1 MPCIYKSFYLLPF
14 FTPNKRVIIPINY
27 KKRQRKLSDQAWR
40 WAFYDWANSAFA
52 TTVMAGF
59 FPIFF
64 KSYWANDL
72 TDAESTFVIGSANS
86 IVGLIIALSAPIMG
100 AFADA
105 GNSKK
110 KQLLTFAVLGIMA
123 TGYLFFI
130 PESSWKF
137 AITFYAIGVIG
148 FSGGNIFYDSLL
160 VSVAKD
166 SERNRVSSL
175 GFSLGYLGGGLLFL
189 LNVMMFSFP
198 DFFGLKSQV
207 EAVLWSF
214 LSVAIWWSIFTVPL
228 VTGVKEPHR
237 SQQHKTFLDI
247 SKEAFKSLYQTS
259 KSISQ
264 YKSAVVF
271 LLAYFLY
278 MDGVDTIIRMA
289 TSYGSDI
296 GISAQ
301 SMISALLLTQFIGFP
316 ATLIFGRYAD
326 RFGHKQTLSFAIIIY
341 IGVVLFSAQM
351 DSAIEFYVMASIIGL
366 VQGGVQAISRSYFSS
381 LIPENKAAEFFG
393 FYNFIGK
400 SSVFIGPFMV
410 SGIAL
415 LTSSPNLGILSLLLL
430 FIPGLIILRRIP

>member
-1 MPCIYKSFYLLPF
+1 M
-14 FTPNKRVIIPINY
+14 
-27 KKRQRKLSDQAWR
+27 KRQRKLSEQAWR

-64 KSYWANDL
+64 KSYWATDL

-86 IVGLIIALSAPIMG
+86 IVGLLIAVSAPVMG

-110 KQLLTFAVLGIMA
+110 TLLLTFAVLGIIS

-137 AITFYAIGVIG
+137 AIIFYSVGVIG
-148 FSGGNIFYDSLL
+148 FSGGNIFYDALL
-160 VSVAKD
+160 VSVAEDKD
-166 SERNRVSSL
+166 RNRVSSL

-189 LNVMMFSFP
+189 LNVLMFSFP
-198 DFFGLKSQV
+198 NLFGLSTQI

-228 VTGVKEPHR
+228 ITGVKEP
-237 SQQHKTFLDI
+237 QINNKNNGFIVT
-247 SKEAFKSLYQTS
+247 SKEAFKSLYATAR
-259 KSISQ
+259 SIKQ
-264 YKSAVVF
+264 YRSAVVF

-296 GISAQ
+296 GLSAQ
-301 SMISALLLTQFIGFP
+301 SMIGALLLTQFIGFP
-316 ATLIFGRYAD
+316 ATLVFGNYSD
-326 RFGHKQTLSFAIIIY
+326 RFGHKQTLTFAIIIY
-341 IGVVLFSAQM
+341 IAVVIFSSQM
-351 DSAIEFYVMASIIGL
+351 DSAVEFFIMASVIGL
-366 VQGGVQAISRSYFSS
+366 VQGGVQAISRSFFST

-415 LTSSPNLGILSLLLL
+415 LTDNPSLGILSLLLL
-430 FIPGLIILRRIP
+430 FVPGLILLRRVPESK

>member
-1 MPCIYKSFYLLPF
+1 M
-14 FTPNKRVIIPINY
+14 
-27 KKRQRKLSDQAWR
+27 KRQRKLSKQAWR

-64 KSYWANDL
+64 KSYWATDL

-86 IVGLIIALSAPIMG
+86 IVGLLIAVSAPVMG

-110 KQLLTFAVLGIMA
+110 TLLLTFAVLGIIS

-137 AITFYAIGVIG
+137 AIIFYSVGVIG
-148 FSGGNIFYDSLL
+148 FSGGNIFYDALL
-160 VSVAKD
+160 VSVAEDKD
-166 SERNRVSSL
+166 RNRVSSL

-189 LNVMMFSFP
+189 LNVLMFSFP
-198 DFFGLKSQV
+198 NLFGLSTQI

-228 VTGVKEPHR
+228 ITGVKEP
-237 SQQHKTFLDI
+237 QINNKNNGFIVT
-247 SKEAFKSLYQTS
+247 SKEAFKSLYATAR
-259 KSISQ
+259 SIKQ
-264 YKSAVVF
+264 YRSAVVF

-296 GISAQ
+296 GLSTQ
-301 SMISALLLTQFIGFP
+301 SMIGALLLTQFIGFP
-316 ATLIFGRYAD
+316 ATLVFGNYSD
-326 RFGHKQTLSFAIIIY
+326 RFGHKQTLTFAIIIY
-341 IGVVLFSAQM
+341 IGVVLFSSQM
-351 DSAIEFYVMASIIGL
+351 DSAVEFFIMASVIGL
-366 VQGGVQAISRSYFSS
+366 VQGGVQAISRSFFSS

-415 LTSSPNLGILSLLLL
+415 LTDNPSFGILSLLLL
-430 FIPGLIILRRIP
+430 FVPGLILLRRVPESK

>member
-1 MPCIYKSFYLLPF
+1 M
-14 FTPNKRVIIPINY
+14 
-27 KKRQRKLSDQAWR
+27 KRQRKLSDQAWR

-64 KSYWANDL
+64 KGYWANDL

-351 DSAIEFYVMASIIGL
+351 DSAIEFFVMASIIRL

>member
-1 MPCIYKSFYLLPF
+1 M
-14 FTPNKRVIIPINY
+14 
-27 KKRQRKLSDQAWR
+27 KRQRKLSKQAWR

-64 KSYWANDL
+64 KSYWATDL

-86 IVGLIIALSAPIMG
+86 IVGLLIAVSAPVMG

-110 KQLLTFAVLGIMA
+110 TLLLTFAVLGIIS

-137 AITFYAIGVIG
+137 AIIFYSVGVIG
-148 FSGGNIFYDSLL
+148 FSGGNIFYDALL
-160 VSVAKD
+160 VSVAEDKD
-166 SERNRVSSL
+166 RNRVSSL

-189 LNVMMFSFP
+189 LNVLMFSFP
-198 DFFGLKSQV
+198 NLFGLSTQL

-228 VTGVKEPHR
+228 ITGVKEP
-237 SQQHKTFLDI
+237 QINNKNNGFIVT
-247 SKEAFKSLYQTS
+247 SKEAFKSLYATAR
-259 KSISQ
+259 SIKQ
-264 YKSAVVF
+264 YRSAVVF

-296 GISAQ
+296 GLSAQ
-301 SMISALLLTQFIGFP
+301 SMIGALLLTQFIGFP
-316 ATLIFGRYAD
+316 ATLVFGNYSD
-326 RFGHKQTLSFAIIIY
+326 RFGHKQTLTFAIIIY
-341 IGVVLFSAQM
+341 IGVVIFSSQM
-351 DSAIEFYVMASIIGL
+351 DSAVEFFIMASVIGL
-366 VQGGVQAISRSYFSS
+366 VQGGVQAISRSFFST

-415 LTSSPNLGILSLLLL
+415 LTDNPSLGILSLLLL
-430 FIPGLIILRRIP
+430 FVPGLILLRRVPESK

>member
-1 MPCIYKSFYLLPF
+1 M
-14 FTPNKRVIIPINY
+14 
-27 KKRQRKLSDQAWR
+27 KRQRKLTNEAWR

-64 KSYWANDL
+64 KSYWAAEL
-72 TDAESTFVIGSANS
+72 QDAESTFIIGSANS
-86 IVGLIIALSAPIMG
+86 IVGLFIAISAPIMG
-100 AFADA
+100 ALADA

-110 KQLLTFAVLGIMA
+110 KLLVTFATIGIIA

-130 PESSWKF
+130 PESSWRF

-160 VSVAKD
+160 VSVAKED
-166 SERNRVSSL
+166 ERNRVSSL

-189 LNVMMFSFP
+189 LNVLMFSFP
-198 DFFGLKSQV
+198 NAFGLNSQI

-214 LSVAIWWSIFTVPL
+214 LSVAIWWTIFSLPL
-228 VTGVKEPHR
+228 VTGVKEPGVYE
-237 SQQHKTFLDI
+237 K
-247 SKEAFKSLYQTS
+247 SKSLLQTSKDAFKSLRQTS
-259 KSISQ
+259 QSISQ
-264 YKSAVVF
+264 YRSAVIF

-278 MDGVDTIIRMA
+278 MDGVDTIIRMS

-296 GISAQ
+296 GLSAQ

-316 ATLIFGRYAD
+316 ATLVFGRYSD
-326 RFGHKQTLSFAIIIY
+326 KFGHKKTLSFAIVVY
-341 IGVVLFSAQM
+341 IGVVLFSSQM
-351 DSAIEFYVMASIIGL
+351 DTAIEFFIMASVIGL

-381 LIPENKAAEFFG
+381 LIPADKAAEFFG

-415 LTSSPNLGILSLLLL
+415 ITNSPSAGILSLLLL
-430 FIPGLIILRRIP
+430 FIPGLILLRKVP

>member
-1 MPCIYKSFYLLPF
+1 M
-14 FTPNKRVIIPINY
+14 
-27 KKRQRKLSDQAWR
+27 KRQRKLSKQAWR

-64 KSYWANDL
+64 KSYWATDL

-86 IVGLIIALSAPIMG
+86 IVGLLIAVSAPVMG

-110 KQLLTFAVLGIMA
+110 TLLLTFALLGIIS
-123 TGYLFFI
+123 TGYLFFV

-137 AITFYAIGVIG
+137 AIIFYSVGVIG
-148 FSGGNIFYDSLL
+148 FSGGNIFYDALL
-160 VSVAKD
+160 VSVAEDKD
-166 SERNRVSSL
+166 RNRVSSL

-189 LNVMMFSFP
+189 LNVLMFSFP
-198 DFFGLKSQV
+198 NLFGLSTQI

-228 VTGVKEPHR
+228 ITGVKEP
-237 SQQHKTFLDI
+237 QINNKNNGFIVT
-247 SKEAFKSLYQTS
+247 SKEAFKSLYATAR
-259 KSISQ
+259 SIKQ
-264 YKSAVVF
+264 YRSAVVF

-296 GISAQ
+296 GLSAQ
-301 SMISALLLTQFIGFP
+301 SMIGALLLTQFIGFP
-316 ATLIFGRYAD
+316 ATLVFGNYSD
-326 RFGHKQTLSFAIIIY
+326 RFGHKQTLTFAIIIY
-341 IGVVLFSAQM
+341 IGVVLFSSQM
-351 DSAIEFYVMASIIGL
+351 DSAVEFFIMASVIGL
-366 VQGGVQAISRSYFSS
+366 VQGGVQAISRSFFSS

-415 LTSSPNLGILSLLLL
+415 LTDNPSLGILSLLLL
-430 FIPGLIILRRIP
+430 FVPGLILLRRVPESK

>member
-1 MPCIYKSFYLLPF
+1 M
-14 FTPNKRVIIPINY
+14 
-27 KKRQRKLSDQAWR
+27 KRQRKLTNEALK

-64 KSYWANDL
+64 KSYWAAEL
-72 TDAESTFVIGSANS
+72 QDAESTFIIGSANS
-86 IVGLIIALSAPIMG
+86 IVGLFIAISAPIMG
-100 AFADA
+100 ALADA

-110 KQLLTFAVLGIMA
+110 KLLVTFAAIGIIA

-130 PESSWKF
+130 PESSWRF

-160 VSVAKD
+160 VSVAKED
-166 SERNRVSSL
+166 ERNRVSSL

-189 LNVMMFSFP
+189 LNVLMFSFP
-198 DFFGLKSQV
+198 NAFGLNSQI

-214 LSVAIWWSIFTVPL
+214 LSVAIWWTIFSIPL
-228 VTGVKEPHR
+228 VAGVKEPGVNE
-237 SQQHKTFLDI
+237 K
-247 SKEAFKSLYQTS
+247 SKSLLQTSKDAFKSLRQTS
-259 KSISQ
+259 QSISQ
-264 YKSAVVF
+264 YRSAVIF

-278 MDGVDTIIRMA
+278 MDGVDTIIRMS

-296 GISAQ
+296 GLSAQ

-316 ATLIFGRYAD
+316 ATLVFGRYSD
-326 RFGHKQTLSFAIIIY
+326 KFGHKQTLSFAIVVY
-341 IGVVLFSAQM
+341 IGVVLFSSQM
-351 DSAIEFYVMASIIGL
+351 DTAIEFFIMASVIGL

-381 LIPENKAAEFFG
+381 LIPADKAAEFFG

-415 LTSSPNLGILSLLLL
+415 ITNSPSAGILSLLLL
-430 FIPGLIILRRIP
+430 FIPGLILLRKVP

>member
-1 MPCIYKSFYLLPF
+1 M
-14 FTPNKRVIIPINY
+14 
-27 KKRQRKLSDQAWR
+27 KRQRKLTNEAWR

-64 KSYWANDL
+64 KSYWAAEL
-72 TDAESTFVIGSANS
+72 QDAESTFIIGSANS
-86 IVGLIIALSAPIMG
+86 IVGLLIAISAPIMG
-100 AFADA
+100 ALADA

-110 KQLLTFAVLGIMA
+110 KLLVTFATIGIIA

-130 PESSWKF
+130 PESSWRF

-160 VSVAKD
+160 VSVAKED
-166 SERNRVSSL
+166 ERNRVSSL

-189 LNVMMFSFP
+189 LNVLMFSFP
-198 DFFGLKSQV
+198 NAFGLNSQI

-214 LSVAIWWSIFTVPL
+214 LSVAIWWTIFSLPL
-228 VTGVKEPHR
+228 VAGVKEPGVNE
-237 SQQHKTFLDI
+237 K
-247 SKEAFKSLYQTS
+247 SKSLLQTSKDAFKSLRQTS
-259 KSISQ
+259 QSISQ
-264 YKSAVVF
+264 YRSAVIF

-278 MDGVDTIIRMA
+278 IDGVDTIIRMS

-296 GISAQ
+296 GLSAQ

-316 ATLIFGRYAD
+316 ATLVFGRYSD
-326 RFGHKQTLSFAIIIY
+326 KFGHKQTLSFAIVVY
-341 IGVVLFSAQM
+341 IGVVLFSSQM
-351 DSAIEFYVMASIIGL
+351 DTAIEFFIMASVIGL

-381 LIPENKAAEFFG
+381 LIPADKAAEFFG

-415 LTSSPNLGILSLLLL
+415 ITNSPSAGILSLLLL
-430 FIPGLIILRRIP
+430 FIPGLILLRKVP